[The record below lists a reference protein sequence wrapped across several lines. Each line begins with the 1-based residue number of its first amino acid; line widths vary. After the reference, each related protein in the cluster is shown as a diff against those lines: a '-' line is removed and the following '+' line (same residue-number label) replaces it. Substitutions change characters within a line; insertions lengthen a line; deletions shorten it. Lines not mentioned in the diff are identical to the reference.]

1 MAREISDTRTSAI
14 LIEGEKTKL
23 HGLNSR
29 RKNRLSAA
37 ALAVLLSTVLSGCES
52 SQLLDLGGPA
62 STSPETTSSTTGN
75 GQNGEAGG
83 PVEGDVPANQTA
95 NQTAGGQNP
104 APHAPAA
111 RVSTGA
117 DGFPSL
123 QEQPDKPRKTLS
135 VAEKDR
141 EIREIQDSSQ
151 NLVRQRE
158 TNLDSRKKP
167 SKPAR
172 KPASG
177 GIFGLGWLVNGDE
190 RVSKPNKSG
199 LTPPEKLRLSRI
211 KAANR
216 PDTLSTSPNPPS
228 IDTGLRTAPILP
240 SVPEKKLA
248 VAKVDAARKTT
259 SRSVVSPSAV
269 NIANRPTA
277 QKPIMV
283 FFSKGAR
290 NLSKKQQKPLDKV
303 AMYRKNDGM
312 NVYVLGFSQVVP
324 QGNNQANIESQDLA
338 ISRANSVANA
348 LRKRGFSAEQ
358 VVVQI
363 IDEIQGK
370 GKKTNAT
377 LRRVDVY
384 FENSQLV
391 EQSEISAPGRKTEK
405 SAFGNLENQPFEFPD
420 SGN

>member
-1 MAREISDTRTSAI
+1 MAREISDNKTSTI

-23 HGLNSR
+23 YGLNSR
-29 RKNRLSAA
+29 QKNRLSAA
-37 ALAVLLSTVLSGCES
+37 TLVVLLSAVLSGCES
-52 SQLLDLGGPA
+52 SQLLDLDSPA

-75 GQNGEAGG
+75 KQNAEAGG
-83 PVEGDVPANQTA
+83 PAEGDVPANQTA
-95 NQTAGGQNP
+95 GGKNP

-111 RVSTGA
+111 RVSTGS

-123 QEQPDKPRKTLS
+123 QEQPGKPRKTLS

-158 TNLDSRKKP
+158 ANLDNRKKAP
-167 SKPAR
+167 KPA
-172 KPASG
+172 KKSASG

-190 RVSKPNKSG
+190 KVSKPNKRG

-216 PDTLSTSPNPPS
+216 PDTLSTSSNPPS
-228 IDTGLRTAPILP
+228 INTGLRTAPILP
-240 SVPEKKLA
+240 SVPEKKPT

-283 FFSKGAR
+283 FFSNGAR
-290 NLSKKQQKPLDKV
+290 SLSKKQQKPLDKV
-303 AMYRKNDGM
+303 AMYRVNDGM
-312 NVYVLGFSQVVP
+312 NVYVLGFAQVVP
-324 QGNNQANIESQDLA
+324 QGNKQANIESQDLA

-363 IDEIQGK
+363 IDELQGE

-391 EQSEISAPGRKTEK
+391 EQSEISTPGRKTEK
-405 SAFGNLENQPFEFPD
+405 PAFGNLKNQPFEFPD